1 METGMY
7 IETDIQWNTM
17 CDPYK
22 FNYEGTVIIK
32 IKEW

>member
-1 METGMY
+1 MY
-7 IETDIQWNTM
+7 IETDKQWNIM

-32 IKEW
+32 IKEL